1 MRKTFNIN
9 DLNIILENDDLI
21 DFEYDKE
28 SNTLSIFQ
36 IMNPRIIDLNFNEL
50 EKRIENLESQLK
62 LRYLGELNNLKS
74 KVERLEKN
82 V

>member
-74 KVERLEKN
+74 KVEKLEKN